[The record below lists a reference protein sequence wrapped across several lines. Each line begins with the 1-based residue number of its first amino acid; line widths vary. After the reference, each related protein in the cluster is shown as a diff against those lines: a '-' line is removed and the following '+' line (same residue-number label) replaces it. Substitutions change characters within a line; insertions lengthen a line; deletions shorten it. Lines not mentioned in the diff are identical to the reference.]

1 MKRIILTYTLAF
13 SLLSAYAGEGGSPP
27 LKNTDKSLLID
38 YVDPFIGTT
47 NFGTTNPGAIC
58 PNGMMSVVP
67 FNVMGSYRICSC
79 EFEWSRLSGIRFFI
93 IDAYYRRTECGL

>member
-67 FNVMGSYRICSC
+67 FNVMGSSENTYDK
-79 EFEWSRLSGIRFFI
+79 
-93 IDAYYRRTECGL
+93 DARWGRT

>member
-38 YVDPFIGTT
+38 YV
-47 NFGTTNPGAIC
+47 
-58 PNGMMSVVP
+58 
-67 FNVMGSYRICSC
+67 
-79 EFEWSRLSGIRFFI
+79 LSLIHI
-93 IDAYYRRTECGL
+93 

>member
-1 MKRIILTYTLAF
+1 MKRILLTYTLAF
-13 SLLSAYAGEGGSPP
+13 ILLPVYGGEGGSSPAE
-27 LKNTDKSLLID
+27 KKSLLID

-67 FNVMGSYRICSC
+67 FNVMGSSEINTIKMPAGGPHLMSIPTA
-79 EFEWSRLSGIRFFI
+79 SLPDMLMLI
-93 IDAYYRRTECGL
+93 

>member
-67 FNVMGSYRICSC
+67 FNSFWRS
-79 EFEWSRLSGIRFFI
+79 LDIRFCLVSCI
-93 IDAYYRRTECGL
+93 TINY